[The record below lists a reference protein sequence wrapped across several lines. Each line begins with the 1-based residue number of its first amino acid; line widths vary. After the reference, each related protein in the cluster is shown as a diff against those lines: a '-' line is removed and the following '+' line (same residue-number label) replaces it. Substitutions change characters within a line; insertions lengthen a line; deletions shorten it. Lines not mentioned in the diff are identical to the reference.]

1 MIEMLAAEAGAA
13 AWKEEQER
21 RRVSLLSADRGPAQ

>member
-1 MIEMLAAEAGAA
+1 MIKMLDVEAGAA

-21 RRVSLLSADRGPAQ
+21 RRGSLLSAD